1 MEKKILIKK
10 KEVLREVMKAT
21 SYLAARKSGTEQNPQ
36 PEYLKIVATES
47 DSEMLMRFYDES
59 VESLRSALAEYL
71 QLAELSLYEGIEL
84 TLTMPENWKD
94 GTLNLD
100 DRALYFCANYTTS
113 KWLELSSKED
123 AEVFMQNAQSDLALI
138 VGAVGQRNRPVR
150 NNGISLYDAKC
161 ECPRYKQLVMTI
173 NKDEAYH
180 DIKQTAYTY
189 AHALAGEGITAE
201 LKHNIYDLCE
211 SGNIDITARLL
222 DQAVTDCNATLARFM
237 KDDEVDSLNNDW
249 NECQGNPQ
257 EKSDYTL
264 SVFLPESF
272 AMRYAKPIFNNI
284 VVYIT
289 NKVLASWLTIV
300 YPSGVEQFT
309 AVYSDAQQKLEEY
322 SRHLK
327 PGTVRIVPRWF

>member
-10 KEVLREVMKAT
+10 KEVLRETMKAT
-21 SYLAARKSGTEQNPQ
+21 SYLASRKSGTEQNPQ

-47 DSEMLMRFYDES
+47 DSEMLMQFYDEA

-71 QLAELSLYEGIEL
+71 QLVELSLYEGIEL
-84 TLTMPENWKD
+84 TLTMPENWKN
-94 GTLNLD
+94 GTLDLD
-100 DRALYFCANYTTS
+100 NRALSFCANYVTS

-123 AEVFMQNAQSDLALI
+123 VESFTQAAQADLTLI
-138 VGAVGQRNRPVR
+138 VDALGQRNRPVR
-150 NNGISLYDAKC
+150 KNGIAIYNAKC
-161 ECPRYKQLVMTI
+161 ECPRYKQLVMTV

-211 SGNIDITARLL
+211 SGNIDVTARFLE
-222 DQAVTDCNATLARFM
+222 QAVTDCNAMLARFL
-237 KDDEVDSLNNDW
+237 KDEEVESFNNDW
-249 NECQGNPQ
+249 NVCQGNPQ
-257 EKSDYTL
+257 ERSDYTL
-264 SVFLPESF
+264 SLFLPESF

-289 NKVLASWLTIV
+289 NKVMASWLTLV

-327 PGTVRIVPRWF
+327 PGTVRIVPRWL